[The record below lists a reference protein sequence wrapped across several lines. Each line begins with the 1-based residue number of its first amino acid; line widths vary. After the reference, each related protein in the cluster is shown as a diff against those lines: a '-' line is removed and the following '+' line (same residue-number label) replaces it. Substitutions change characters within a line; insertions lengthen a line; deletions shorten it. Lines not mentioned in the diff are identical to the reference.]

1 MIIRH
6 RKDYRDTRAAAYPQL
21 AEQLDA
27 LWRAM
32 DRGDLPVA
40 QEFYEMI
47 KLVKD
52 THPKPV
58 ADPGDSVTMQPV
70 NP

>member
-1 MIIRH
+1 
-6 RKDYRDTRAAAYPQL
+6 
-21 AEQLDA
+21 
-27 LWRAM
+27 M

>member
-1 MIIRH
+1 MKIKH
-6 RKDYRDTRAAAYPQL
+6 SLGYEKDRSVAYPPV
-21 AEQLDA
+21 ADQLDA
-27 LWRAM
+27 LWHAM

>member
-1 MIIRH
+1 MKLQHNRSYLLS
-6 RKDYRDTRAAAYPQL
+6 RVTAYPPI
-21 AEQLDA
+21 ADQLDA
-27 LWRAM
+27 LWHAM

>member
-1 MIIRH
+1 MKIKH
-6 RKDYRDTRAAAYPQL
+6 QSDYKVSRAKGYP
-21 AEQLDA
+21 AIADQLDA
-27 LWRAM
+27 IWHAM